1 MLHYINFFNQRIQ
14 FLRSNGDQL
23 LSMLKIR
30 IIRHEQIQ
38 NEWIYSL
45 TKHLLKMLAEIKTC
59 EYFKM
64 EKQLV
69 YLNDDDLYKITFAG
83 FFKDLVRQFN
93 LKLKA
98 KRQKRL
104 NHFQLIDNIF

>member
-1 MLHYINFFNQRIQ
+1 MEKFYNQRIH
-14 FLRSNGDQL
+14 FLRSDGDQL
-23 LSMLKIR
+23 LSILKIQ

-38 NEWIYSL
+38 NEWLYSL
-45 TKHLLKMLAEIKTC
+45 TKHLLRMLAEIKTC

-69 YLNDDDLYKITFAG
+69 YLNDDLYKITFGG

-93 LKLKA
+93 LKLNA